1 MKQSLNYQITDTY
14 FPHESNEFILHKI
27 NENPRRAKNE
37 YSKEEDKVDE
47 SDFEYGLFNAATR
60 NDKYKSM
67 VLHAG
72 LKDMDNNEI
81 IDEYFKWI
89 YSNKTNQKQK
99 KIDTF

>member
-1 MKQSLNYQITDTY
+1 MNLMNSYCTKSMRI
-14 FPHESNEFILHKI
+14 P
-27 NENPRRAKNE
+27 
-37 YSKEEDKVDE
+37 EEQKMNTPKRKTMVDD

-60 NDKYKSM
+60 NDKYKFL

-72 LKDMDNNEI
+72 LKYMDNNEI

-89 YSNKTNQKQK
+89 YSNKINQKQK